1 MKEEDKLQPS
11 ADKEEN
17 KQVVVNDQ
25 VTISETV
32 FVKLEKAK
40 ELLNKAKEHEKRAEV
55 LESERKKDEEDL
67 KAIRR
72 KYNIT

>member
-1 MKEEDKLQPS
+1 MNEEDKSQS
-11 ADKEEN
+11 STDKKEI
-17 KQVVVNDQ
+17 KQVVNDK

-32 FVKLEKAK
+32 YVKLEKAK

-55 LESERKKDEEDL
+55 FESERKKDEEDL
-67 KAIRR
+67 NKIRR

>member
-1 MKEEDKLQPS
+1 MNEEDKSQS
-11 ADKEEN
+11 STDKKEI
-17 KQVVVNDQ
+17 KQVVNDK

-32 FVKLEKAK
+32 YVKLEKAK

-67 KAIRR
+67 NKIRR

>member
-1 MKEEDKLQPS
+1 MNQEDKPQPTS
-11 ADKEEN
+11 DKEKN
-17 KQVVVNDQ
+17 KQVVNDK

-32 FVKLEKAK
+32 YVKLEKAK

-55 LESERKKDEEDL
+55 LESEIKKDEEDL
-67 KAIRR
+67 NKIRR